1 MAKRIEMMSRE
12 IQRRKRPAKRRAGHV
27 VTRERARKDLP
38 IPIRRLYTRVNK
50 KPDKCGNHLRLVNGE
65 KGGEREKKDSLDVS
79 GKNDEDD
86 TDEEQR
92 QEREQE
98 SRMSGEREKEEGA
111 R

>member
-38 IPIRRLYTRVNK
+38 IPIRRLYARVNK

-65 KGGEREKKDSLDVS
+65 KGEREKKDSLGVS

>member
-27 VTRERARKDLP
+27 VTRERRARKDLP

-65 KGGEREKKDSLDVS
+65 KRGREREKKDSLGAFRGRTTKTTLTRSSD
-79 GKNDEDD
+79 KK
-86 TDEEQR
+86 
-92 QEREQE
+92 E
-98 SRMSGEREKEEGA
+98 SRKVG
-111 R
+111 

>member
-12 IQRRKRPAKRRAGHV
+12 IQRRKRPAKRRARHV

-65 KGGEREKKDSLDVS
+65 KGEREKRTLS

-86 TDEEQR
+86 TD
-92 QEREQE
+92 
-98 SRMSGEREKEEGA
+98 GGA
-111 R
+111 ATRKRAGK